1 MTDKWILVSER
12 LPEIKN
18 HGQDLNFSKTV
29 LVTTRNKYGINNVRL
44 ACIELPH
51 GWIFESGIN
60 TYGEVVVAWMPLPEP
75 YDLEGGKND
84 KI

>member
-12 LPEIKN
+12 LPEIEN
-18 HGQDLNFSKTV
+18 HGQDLNFSKPV
-29 LVTTRNKYGINNVRL
+29 LVTTRNKYGINHVRL

-75 YDLEGGKND
+75 YKLEGDKHD